1 MRGYDQVWIR
11 RIEFSPG
18 RVTTLSDACVL
29 FKNAKPEATTLSD
42 ACVLFKNA
50 KPETRR
56 RQTKLTTHLSKRPS
70 FFPTHPPLKMPYD
83 IYPEE
88 KDVLVAG

>member
-29 FKNAKPEATTLSD
+29 FKNAKSD
-42 ACVLFKNA
+42 I
-50 KPETRR
+50 RR
-56 RQTKLTTHLSKRPS
+56 RQTKLTTHSSKNLFLCVIWRRMMEGR
-70 FFPTHPPLKMPYD
+70 LR
-83 IYPEE
+83 
-88 KDVLVAG
+88 